1 MFGLFNRRTS
11 VLDSGL
17 LKGAV
22 DQHCHILYGLDDG
35 VKTQED
41 SLAILRF
48 LEEQGVSEVWFTPHV
63 MEDVP
68 NTTEGIRARF
78 EELKAV
84 YEGGL
89 QLHVAAEYM
98 IDTLFEERLS
108 QRDLLEHGEEV
119 VLVETSAIAPPFNL
133 WVVLE
138 QMLKAG
144 YRPLIAHPERYRY
157 MEPEDYRELRNMGCL
172 LQLNLP
178 SIVGWES
185 DTEDPSY
192 NDEVD
197 RKMRN
202 NGYMKAPN
210 SYTSA
215 YGTIITC
222 RSQSD
227 VLRKII
233 VSADMVPEKTYYLKF
248 KSVLENEKKQCN
260 LDYLEFCAKEVF
272 DNPVEAEDIW

>member
-11 VLDSGL
+11 ILGSGL

-22 DQHCHILYGLDDG
+22 DQHSHILYGLDDG

-41 SLAILRF
+41 SLAILQF

-68 NTTEGIRARF
+68 NTTEAIRTRF

-89 QLHVAAEYM
+89 QLHLAAEYM
-98 IDTLFEERLS
+98 IDTLFEDRLAR
-108 QRDLLEHGEEV
+108 RDLLEHGEDV
-119 VLVETSAIAPPFNL
+119 VLVETSAIAPPINL

-138 QMLKAG
+138 KMLKSG

-157 MEPEDYRELRNMGCL
+157 MDRDDYRELHNLGCI

-178 SIVGWES
+178 SIVGFYGETARQRAEYLLDKGWYRMVGS
-185 DTEDPSY
+185 DCH
-192 NDEVD
+192 
-197 RKMRN
+197 RF
-202 NGYMKAPN
+202 KA
-210 SYTSA
+210 
-215 YGTIITC
+215 IK
-222 RSQSD
+222 SQYS
-227 VLRKII
+227 VR
-233 VSADMVPEKTYYLKF
+233 ELK
-248 KSVLENEKKQCN
+248 KDTLSKLSVLMDGNE
-260 LDYLEFCAKEVF
+260 E
-272 DNPVEAEDIW
+272 I

>member
-22 DQHCHILYGLDDG
+22 DQHSHILYGLDDG

-41 SLAILRF
+41 SLAILRW

-84 YEGGL
+84 YSGGL
-89 QLHVAAEYM
+89 KLNLAAEYM
-98 IDTLFEERLS
+98 IDTVFEDRLEH
-108 QRDLLEHGEEV
+108 RDLLEHGPET
-119 VLVETSAIAPPFNL
+119 VLVETSAIAPPMNL
-133 WVVLE
+133 WNVLD
-138 QMLKAG
+138 QILKAG

-157 MEPEDYRELRNMGCL
+157 MDQSDYRELYNMGCF

-178 SIVGWES
+178 SIVGFYGES
-185 DTEDPSY
+185 VRQRAQY
-192 NDEVD
+192 
-197 RKMRN
+197 
-202 NGYMKAPN
+202 
-210 SYTSA
+210 
-215 YGTIITC
+215 I
-222 RSQSD
+222 
-227 VLRKII
+227 
-233 VSADMVPEKTYYLKF
+233 
-248 KSVLENEKKQCN
+248 
-260 LDYLEFCAKEVF
+260 LD
-272 DNPVEAEDIW
+272 

>member
-22 DQHCHILYGLDDG
+22 DQHSHILYGLDDG

-48 LEEQGVSEVWFTPHV
+48 LEEQGVSDVWFTPHV

-68 NTTEGIRARF
+68 NTTEGIRSRF

-84 YEGGL
+84 YDGGL

-108 QRDLLEHGEEV
+108 KRDLLEHGEEV

-157 MEPEDYRELRNMGCL
+157 MEPEDYRELHNMGCL

-178 SIVGWES
+178 SIVGFYGES
-185 DTEDPSY
+185 ARQRAHYLLDKGWYRMVGSDCH
-192 NDEVD
+192 
-197 RKMRN
+197 RF
-202 NGYMKAPN
+202 KAIQAQ
-210 SYTSA
+210 YA
-215 YGTIITC
+215 
-222 RSQSD
+222 
-227 VLRKII
+227 
-233 VSADMVPEKTYYLKF
+233 
-248 KSVLENEKKQCN
+248 
-260 LDYLEFCAKEVF
+260 AKELKK
-272 DNPVEAEDIW
+272 DTIAKLSALMDGSDEI

>member
-22 DQHCHILYGLDDG
+22 DQHSHILYGLDDG

-68 NTTEGIRARF
+68 NTTEGILARF

-84 YEGGL
+84 YDGGL

-108 QRDLLEHGEEV
+108 KRDLLEHGEEV

-157 MEPEDYRELRNMGCL
+157 MEPEDYRELHNMGCF
-172 LQLNLP
+172 LQMNLP
-178 SIVGWES
+178 SIVGFYGES
-185 DTEDPSY
+185 ARQRAEYLLDKGWYRMVGSDCHRFKAIQAQYAARELKKDTIAKLSALMDGS
-192 NDEVD
+192 DE
-197 RKMRN
+197 
-202 NGYMKAPN
+202 
-210 SYTSA
+210 
-215 YGTIITC
+215 I
-222 RSQSD
+222 
-227 VLRKII
+227 
-233 VSADMVPEKTYYLKF
+233 
-248 KSVLENEKKQCN
+248 
-260 LDYLEFCAKEVF
+260 
-272 DNPVEAEDIW
+272 